1 VRQSVVV
8 NGRRLVA
15 AGALAGAFVVALAG
29 CAAGA
34 PHYSSD
40 ETRACLADQPG
51 AQVVDAVDFVASTA
65 PAGAFTVRLA
75 DNQVTISFGNNADEA
90 DRIAQAYRRFRGK
103 NIGIDDVL
111 RPDGNA
117 VLLWKAH
124 PENDELAIV
133 NDCLT

>member
-1 VRQSVVV
+1 VDR
-8 NGRRLVA
+8 RRLVPG
-15 AGALAGAFVVALAG
+15 GALAGALVVVIAG

-34 PHYSSD
+34 PHYSLD
-40 ETRACLADQPG
+40 ETRACLAERPG
-51 AQVVDAVDFVASTA
+51 VRVVESVDFVASTA
-65 PAGAFTVRLA
+65 PAGAFTARLV
-75 DNQVTISFGNNADEA
+75 DNQVTISFGNDADEA
-90 DRIAQAYRRFRGK
+90 ERIAQAYRRFRGR

>member
-8 NGRRLVA
+8 DGRRLVA
-15 AGALAGAFVVALAG
+15 AGALVVVLAG

-40 ETRACLADQPG
+40 ETRACLTGLPG
-51 AQVVDAVDFVASTA
+51 VRVVDAVDFVASTA

-75 DNQVTISFGNNADEA
+75 DNQVTISFGNDTDEA
-90 DRIAQAYRRFRGK
+90 ERIAQAYRRFRGE

-124 PENDELAIV
+124 PENDDLAIV